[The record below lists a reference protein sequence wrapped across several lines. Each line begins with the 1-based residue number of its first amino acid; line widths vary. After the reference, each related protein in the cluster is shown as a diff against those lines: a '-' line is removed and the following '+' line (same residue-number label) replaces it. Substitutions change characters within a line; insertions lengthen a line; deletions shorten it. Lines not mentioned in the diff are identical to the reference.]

1 MTDPRA
7 DPSQKPTVQ
16 MPSEGQRALARAIVG
31 EMLPEMRSMI
41 REEVANAVLDHHE
54 RIRKLET
61 RVETLEES
69 KGDVTGRHNVDEL
82 RERMLKAEARYQRK
96 LQIEQ
101 MRAVADRAVQ
111 RAEQDGLAG
120 WMRRYGWKAIGAAM
134 FAAWN
139 AFLLWWS
146 KHK

>member
-7 DPSQKPTVQ
+7 DPSTKPTVQ
-16 MPSEGQRALARAIVG
+16 MPSEAQRSLARAIV
-31 EMLPEMRSMI
+31 EEFRPTI
-41 REEVANAVLDHHE
+41 RQEVANGMADFLQ
-54 RIRKLET
+54 RIVRLEG
-61 RVETLEES
+61 RVDNLEES

>member
-16 MPSEGQRALARAIVG
+16 MPSEAQRSLARAIV
-31 EMLPEMRSMI
+31 EEFRPTI
-41 REEVANAVLDHHE
+41 RQEVANGMADFLQ
-54 RIRKLET
+54 RIVRLEG
-61 RVETLEES
+61 RVDNLEES
-69 KGDVTGRHNVDEL
+69 KSDITGKHNVEDL